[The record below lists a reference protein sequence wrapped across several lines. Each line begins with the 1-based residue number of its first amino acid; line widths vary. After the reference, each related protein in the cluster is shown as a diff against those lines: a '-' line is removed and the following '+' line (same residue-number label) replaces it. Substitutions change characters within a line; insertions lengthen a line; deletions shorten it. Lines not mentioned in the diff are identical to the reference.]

1 MDGALPRL
9 WLITDPQHTGGPIE
23 PLRRALAGTERQRV
37 GVQLRAKNASDR
49 QVFDWG
55 RELRVLTRERGAS
68 LVVNGRADIAARIE
82 ADGVH
87 LGERGLSV
95 AQTRKLVSSSMWIGV
110 SRHDQAG
117 LTSATDAGADYGFL
131 SPVFEVPG
139 KNRPLGIEG
148 FGKVARV
155 IDMPVF
161 GLGGLNARN
170 LGPLRLAGGFGAA
183 VCRAVYRA
191 EDPCQEVDR
200 CLVAL
205 DKLPADAG

>member
-9 WLITDPQHTGGPIE
+9 WLITDPEHPGGPVG
-23 PLRRALAGTERQRV
+23 PLRRALAGNRRERV
-37 GVQLRAKNASDR
+37 GVQLRAKNTSDR
-49 QVFDWG
+49 LVFDWG
-55 RELRVLTRERGAS
+55 RELRALTHECGAS
-68 LVVNGRADIAARIE
+68 LVVNGRADIAVRIG

-95 AQTRKLVSSSMWIGV
+95 SQARTLVPSSMRVGV
-110 SRHDQAG
+110 SRHDRDG
-117 LTSATDAGADYGFL
+117 LVAAVDAGADYGFL

-139 KNRPLGIEG
+139 KNGPLGVEG
-148 FGKVARV
+148 FAEAAHA

-161 GLGGLNARN
+161 GLGGLNAKNVGR
-170 LGPLRLAGGFGAA
+170 LRTAGGFGAA

-191 EDPCQEVDR
+191 EDPRREVDQ
-200 CLVAL
+200 CVVAL